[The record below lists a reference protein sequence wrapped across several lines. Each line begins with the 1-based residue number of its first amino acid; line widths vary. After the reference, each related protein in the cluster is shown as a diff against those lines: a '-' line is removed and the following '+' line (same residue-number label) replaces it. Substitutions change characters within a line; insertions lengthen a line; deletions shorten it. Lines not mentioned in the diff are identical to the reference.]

1 MLHNKIKLI
10 YQGGYLFSEGQK
22 EQHADQLQVVW
33 GGQMDRSKEER
44 IQVYLNASHL
54 KIVTKL
60 HVYKRIIKCMMIG
73 SLGIFHYLFNTK
85 TRLNYLNQH
94 CVVHNGYFVT
104 LACSRPVSD
113 DLGTQFLYEMKVLR

>member
-1 MLHNKIKLI
+1 MLHNEIKLI

-22 EQHADQLQVVW
+22 ELQLRASCRRETDRWIDQKR
-33 GGQMDRSKEER
+33 DES
-44 IQVYLNASHL
+44 SHL